1 MLAMNYSDNLIFPAI
16 FIALVIRIAMHFV
29 DRNRIKD
36 EIEAKGGRVLSITWN
51 PFGRGWFFEKG
62 ERHYAVTYTD
72 RSGATISTGC
82 KTSFFTGVYWA
93 EGPRTEAPPPRA
105 IPRHRCSACG
115 YALSIDWRAC
125 PNCGKATELL
135 DSLLQANQFK
145 QRGSP

>member
-1 MLAMNYSDNLIFPAI
+1 MDYSHNSIFLFLLIGLA
-16 FIALVIRIAMHFV
+16 IRIVMHFV
-29 DRNRIKD
+29 DKSRIKD
-36 EIEAKGGRVLSITWN
+36 EIEGKGGRVLSITWN

-93 EGPRTEAPPPRA
+93 EGPRTEEPPPRI

-115 YALSIDWRAC
+115 YTLSIDWRTC
-125 PNCGKATELL
+125 PNCGKATEF
-135 DSLLQANQFK
+135 A
-145 QRGSP
+145 